1 MFLYERVNESARL
14 GPLMPLT
21 VLSAGTTFGIGWPW
35 LVSAMHAGGQSGCA
49 TALKWPLQNPR
60 HRQVDAMKAGDRM
73 IATGKAA
80 KQWGVSLRT
89 IYQWEAAV
97 ASTKSTACP
106 RGGSDAHRVTWRPRS
121 GPVQPERCAVYT
133 RVSSCKQVKPAVR
146 FRRLPDG
153 PLGEREGNERRKPLM
168 DAERRRPMVALV
180 IEEAPLVP
188 AKMEE
193 RAVSAADAETT
204 KHPGQHRD
212 YPANW

>member
-1 MFLYERVNESARL
+1 M
-14 GPLMPLT
+14 G
-21 VLSAGTTFGIGWPW
+21 
-35 LVSAMHAGGQSGCA
+35 SGCG
-49 TALKWPLQNPR
+49 LNE
-60 HRQVDAMKAGDRM
+60 VDRLP
-73 IATGKAA
+73 TGW
-80 KQWGVSLRT
+80 QRCSSRNV
-89 IYQWEAAV
+89 EA
-97 ASTKSTACP
+97 
-106 RGGSDAHRVTWRPRS
+106 RS